1 MSDDDVNRLTPDDG
15 DLDEVVVVRLRSA
28 LLDDVVVS
36 DTERDHTVASVLE
49 ALDNE
54 SEAPVVNIASRRRFR
69 SNTVL
74 QFAAAVLTV
83 AIGTGA
89 LFQLRS
95 GQSDSA
101 ELSLQESSRERTED
115 NLLSEPEEFEFAEES
130 ALDESAV
137 ESAPEVES
145 IGGTAL
151 GSDLSGTE
159 DEMVADDDMAA
170 VAESATEEMAGDLYE
185 LESISVDELPNFI
198 RNVLQEGATTLR
210 NATFCE
216 FDNVELLTE
225 VRLDEI
231 IVVLARL
238 MAPNQYLAID
248 IATCEVL
255 AEVDLGDE

>member
-15 DLDEVVVVRLRSA
+15 DLNEVVVVRLRSA

-115 NLLSEPEEFEFAEES
+115 NLLSESEEFEFAEES

-151 GSDLSGTE
+151 DSDLSGTE
-159 DEMVADDDMAA
+159 DEMFADDMVA

-210 NATFCE
+210 SAAFCE
-216 FDNVELLTE
+216 FDNIELLTE

>member
-15 DLDEVVVVRLRSA
+15 DLDEVVVARLRSA

-145 IGGTAL
+145 IGGTVL
-151 GSDLSGTE
+151 DSDLSGTE
-159 DEMVADDDMAA
+159 DEMFADDMVA

-210 NATFCE
+210 NAAFCE
-216 FDNVELLTE
+216 FDNIELLTE

-231 IVVLARL
+231 IVVLARMTGL
-238 MAPNQYLAID
+238 NKYLAID
-248 IATCEVL
+248 VATCEVL
-255 AEVDLGDE
+255 AEIDLGDE

>member
-15 DLDEVVVVRLRSA
+15 DLNEVVVVRLRSA

-145 IGGTAL
+145 IGGTVL
-151 GSDLSGTE
+151 DSDLSGTE
-159 DEMVADDDMAA
+159 DEMFADDMVA

>member
-15 DLDEVVVVRLRSA
+15 DLNEVVVVRLRSA

-54 SEAPVVNIASRRRFR
+54 SEAPVVNIASRHRFR

-115 NLLSEPEEFEFAEES
+115 NLLSESEEFEFAEES

-151 GSDLSGTE
+151 DSDLSGTE
-159 DEMVADDDMAA
+159 DEMFADDMVA

-210 NATFCE
+210 SAAFCE
-216 FDNVELLTE
+216 FDNIELLTE